1 MASRKVVNIGAQQFD
16 RLIEENK
23 FYIDKTGFIREW
35 WETGADVTLITR
47 PRRFGKTLN
56 MSMVECFFSN
66 QYAGRSD
73 LFEGLSIWTVPQNPE
88 DKDYRLIQGTF
99 PVIFLSFAKI
109 KAADSKGM
117 KYAMSSIIFEA
128 YQKNRFL
135 CEGDF
140 LSEAEKRYFNS
151 IEPGMEMEIAVDAI
165 YTLSNFL
172 CRYYDKRVIILLDEY
187 DTPMQEAWIS
197 GYWDEAVRFFGNF
210 FNASF
215 KTNPYMQRALI
226 TGITRVSKESIFS
239 DFNNPEVITTTSDKY
254 ASYFGFTE
262 QEVFQALEE
271 MGLEQE
277 KEGVKRWYDGFT
289 FGSVTGMYNPWS
301 VVSFIASGKKY
312 KTYWADTS
320 SNGLVDK
327 LIREGSAEIKK
338 HFEMLLEGQS
348 ILVPIDEQIV
358 YNQLEE
364 YESAIWSLL
373 LAGGYLKVLSVE
385 GLRLMD
391 NLNEEKYELALT
403 NYEVRRMFAKMI
415 RGWFRSTTEVYNEF
429 IKALLS
435 DNVKKMNT
443 FMNKVALNTFSFF
456 DSGTRPSQGAAPER
470 FYHGFVLGMVIDLA
484 DRYKVCSNRES
495 GYGRYDVLLK
505 PLDKREKAF
514 IFEFKVL
521 DPDENELTLE
531 DTLANAHAQIEEK
544 QYEAELIAEGFLPGQ
559 IYKYGFAFCG
569 KECLIG

>member
-1 MASRKVVNIGAQQFD
+1 
-16 RLIEENK
+16 
-23 FYIDKTGFIREW
+23 
-35 WETGADVTLITR
+35 
-47 PRRFGKTLN
+47 
-56 MSMVECFFSN
+56 
-66 QYAGRSD
+66 
-73 LFEGLSIWTVPQNPE
+73 
-88 DKDYRLIQGTF
+88 
-99 PVIFLSFAKI
+99 
-109 KAADSKGM
+109 
-117 KYAMSSIIFEA
+117 
-128 YQKNRFL
+128 
-135 CEGDF
+135 
-140 LSEAEKRYFNS
+140 
-151 IEPGMEMEIAVDAI
+151 
-165 YTLSNFL
+165 
-172 CRYYDKRVIILLDEY
+172 
-187 DTPMQEAWIS
+187 
-197 GYWDEAVRFFGNF
+197 
-210 FNASF
+210 
-215 KTNPYMQRALI
+215 MQRALI

-435 DNVKKMNT
+435 DNVKK
-443 FMNKVALNTFSFF
+443 
-456 DSGTRPSQGAAPER
+456 
-470 FYHGFVLGMVIDLA
+470 
-484 DRYKVCSNRES
+484 
-495 GYGRYDVLLK
+495 
-505 PLDKREKAF
+505 
-514 IFEFKVL
+514 
-521 DPDENELTLE
+521 
-531 DTLANAHAQIEEK
+531 
-544 QYEAELIAEGFLPGQ
+544 
-559 IYKYGFAFCG
+559 
-569 KECLIG
+569 

>member
-88 DKDYRLIQGTF
+88 DKDYRHIQGTF

-197 GYWDEAVRFFGNF
+197 GYWDEAVRFFRNF

-271 MGLEQE
+271 MELEQE

-301 VVSFIASGKKY
+301 IINFIGKNGQY
-312 KTYWADTS
+312 DTYWADSS
-320 SNGLVDK
+320 SNGLVSQ
-327 LIREGSAEIKK
+327 LLQTGSINIKQTMELLMQGNS
-338 HFEMLLEGQS
+338 FETE
-348 ILVPIDEQIV
+348 IDEQVIFD
-358 YNQLEE
+358 QLETDE
-364 YESAIWSLL
+364 NAVWSLL
-373 LAGGYLKVLSVE
+373 LATGYLKAEQLKRRGRLLKKVYT
-385 GLRLMD
+385 LRL
-391 NLNEEKYELALT
+391 T
-403 NYEVRRMFAKMI
+403 NMEVESMFVKMI

-544 QYEAELIAEGFLPGQ
+544 QYAAELAAEGFAPAQLR
-559 IYKYGFAFCG
+559 KYRFAFQG
-569 KECLIG
+569 KKCLIG